1 MRLELSSAALR
12 VTADPVA
19 LRRVIAILAVNALES
34 LQGADG
40 RVVVRTSLDT
50 STADA
55 LVSITVAD
63 TGAGIEP
70 AALERIFDDFYT
82 TTKERGTG
90 LGLSIVVGRTRWR
103 HWPRKTSTA

>member
-1 MRLELSSAALR
+1 VRLELSSAALR

-82 TTKERGTG
+82 TKERGTG